1 MRALRVVGLTEDGDV
16 VLEDPV
22 RLERYTVPAD
32 ERLRAAARG
41 DLSRLGQIAIELESQ
56 LRPREIQA
64 RIRAGAS
71 VEQVATAAG
80 VPEQKIERF
89 AYPVLPERFRTADN
103 AQRAH
108 PMRADGPDNRT
119 LAEVIAHTFGLRGQD
134 IRRREVGLVEGRGR
148 PLGGRAELAGG
159 AVGQP
164 CALGVPAG
172 RARRHRDRA
181 RRARERPGRGPAG
194 PAAAH
199 RRCRGRHDPSGGG
212 AAARSL
218 AGGAVAGGGVRQL
231 PRPHTDAHGRRTAH
245 ARRAVATRAACAAAG
260 RAAGR
265 SPAGGA
271 PARRSSGPRSVR
283 PSSAPGSSDR
293 RSRRRPPTGRRT
305 PPRGRRGQREP
316 RACGVG
322 PVGAGGQPHR
332 RAPAADASGDRRPCA
347 GRRRRGA
354 RGPDRRPGEPGRE
367 KPATRATAT
376 PADAR
381 DDHSPRRRIGRQRR
395 GSAGPCHDCRAGRA
409 ADGRGASVEPSRPN
423 PRRQPDPA
431 AGRTPPT
438 RHRSTAPGRSRL
450 RPSRPNPRRD
460 PRQPETAAPALCA
473 DRRWSR
479 RRPTRRPP
487 SRPPTGARPPP
498 RRVTDGRGARGGSG
512 ARARGTRRDQAH
524 AQGQAGHAV
533 VGRGAPGGPRAP
545 LSPALLSRA
554 GPAASRP
561 TPRAAPPPRP
571 APATARTA
579 PPAPSTATGAVPVV
593 TSRFAGIHSSPNA
606 PANAPASTTSAIA
619 DEHGEERRHREARC
633 PRGSAPAARGPAP
646 AARGP
651 RRGSTPP
658 RPRRGRR
665 TPPAA
670 PGRRQPAGRA
680 AGRGG

>member
-1 MRALRVVGLTEDGDV
+1 MRALRVVGLTEDGAV

-89 AYPVLPERFRTADN
+89 AYPVLLERFRTADN

-119 LAEVIAHTFGLRGQD
+119 LAEVDRAHVRAARPD
-134 IRRREVGLVEGRGR
+134 VRRRQVGLVEGRGR
-148 PLGGRAELAGG
+148 PLGGRADLAGG

-212 AAARSL
+212 ATARAV
-218 AGGAVAGGGVRQL
+218 AGGAVACGGVRQL

-271 PARRSSGPRSVR
+271 PAGGAAALGASVGKR
-283 PSSAPGSSDR
+283 PSSDRSSDR
-293 RSRRRPPTGRRT
+293 WSRRRPRTGRRT
-305 PPRGRRGQREP
+305 PAPRAGGRREP

-332 RAPAADASGDRRPCA
+332 RAPAADAFGAWRP
-347 GRRRRGA
+347 
-354 RGPDRRPGEPGRE
+354 
-367 KPATRATAT
+367 
-376 PADAR
+376 
-381 DDHSPRRRIGRQRR
+381 PR
-395 GSAGPCHDCRAGRA
+395 
-409 ADGRGASVEPSRPN
+409 
-423 PRRQPDPA
+423 
-431 AGRTPPT
+431 
-438 RHRSTAPGRSRL
+438 
-450 RPSRPNPRRD
+450 
-460 PRQPETAAPALCA
+460 TAA
-473 DRRWSR
+473 
-479 RRPTRRPP
+479 
-487 SRPPTGARPPP
+487 
-498 RRVTDGRGARGGSG
+498 
-512 ARARGTRRDQAH
+512 
-524 AQGQAGHAV
+524 
-533 VGRGAPGGPRAP
+533 
-545 LSPALLSRA
+545 
-554 GPAASRP
+554 
-561 TPRAAPPPRP
+561 
-571 APATARTA
+571 
-579 PPAPSTATGAVPVV
+579 
-593 TSRFAGIHSSPNA
+593 TS
-606 PANAPASTTSAIA
+606 
-619 DEHGEERRHREARC
+619 RC
-633 PRGSAPAARGPAP
+633 PRPG
-646 AARGP
+646 
-651 RRGSTPP
+651 P
-658 RPRRGRR
+658 RPR
-665 TPPAA
+665 
-670 PGRRQPAGRA
+670 
-680 AGRGG
+680 